1 VELAIGQRLSK
12 RRHAMRSFLVGA
24 FTLLTLGVACG
35 SGEGA
40 GEGDRVVVGA
50 VTFAE
55 NQIVAEMY
63 ARLLEKAGYEVDRE
77 FNYQNRERLLPD
89 LESGSIDLAPEYLAS
104 LLTAVDPDASPSSD
118 PAENIAMLRP
128 LLAEEGLRLLEPSD
142 ANDTNAFVVTRET
155 ASRLDL
161 ESVSDLEPHE
171 SKLTLGGPPEC
182 PERSFCIE
190 GLRDVYGI
198 EFGDFRPLDSGG
210 PLTVAALQSGEVDVA
225 LLFSTSGVIEARG
238 WVVLEDNN
246 ELQSAENITPLIATD
261 VLNDEITDV
270 LNSLSGEL
278 STRAM
283 TELNARVEAENEDVR
298 AVAEDFLST
307 AGLL

>member
-1 VELAIGQRLSK
+1 
-12 RRHAMRSFLVGA
+12 MRSFLVGA
-24 FTLLTLGVACG
+24 FTLLTLGAACG
-35 SGEGA
+35 SGGGA
-40 GEGDRVVVGA
+40 AEGDRVVVGA

-63 ARLLEKAGYEVDRE
+63 ARLLENAGYEIDRE

-118 PAENIAMLRP
+118 PGENVAMLRP

-171 SKLTLGGPPEC
+171 SKLALGGPPEC
-182 PERSFCIE
+182 PERNFCIE
-190 GLRDVYGI
+190 GLRDVYEI

-225 LLFSTSGVIEARG
+225 LLFSTSGVIEERG
-238 WVVLEDNN
+238 WVVLEDDK
-246 ELQSAENITPLIATD
+246 ELQSAENITPMIATD
-261 VLNDEITDV
+261 ILNDEIEDT
-270 LNSLSGEL
+270 LNSLSDEL
-278 STRAM
+278 STSAM
-283 TELNARVEAENEDVR
+283 TGLNARVEAENEDFR

>member
-24 FTLLTLGVACG
+24 FTLLTLGSACG
-35 SGEGA
+35 SGGGA

-63 ARLLEKAGYEVDRE
+63 ARLLENAGYEVDRE

-89 LESGSIDLAPEYLAS
+89 LESGSVHLAPEYLAS

-118 PAENIAMLRP
+118 PAENVAMLRP

-238 WVVLEDNN
+238 WVVLEDNK

-270 LNSLSGEL
+270 LNSLSDEL

>member
-1 VELAIGQRLSK
+1 
-12 RRHAMRSFLVGA
+12 MRSFLVGA
-24 FTLLTLGVACG
+24 FTLLILGTACG
-35 SGEGA
+35 SGGGA
-40 GEGDRVVVGA
+40 EEGDRVVVGA

-63 ARLLEKAGYEVDRE
+63 ARLLENAGYEVDRE

-118 PAENIAMLRP
+118 PAENVAMLRP
-128 LLAEEGLRLLEPSD
+128 LLAEEDLSLLEPSD

-161 ESVSDLEPHE
+161 QSVSDLEPHE
-171 SKLTLGGPPEC
+171 SKLALGGPPEC

-190 GLRDVYGI
+190 GLKDLYEI
-198 EFGDFRPLDSGG
+198 EFGDFKPLDSGG

-225 LLFSTSGVIEARG
+225 LLFSTSGVIDARG
-238 WVVLEDNN
+238 WVVLEDDR

-261 VLNDEITDV
+261 VLNDEIADA
-270 LNSLSGEL
+270 LNSLSDEL

-283 TELNARVEAENEDVR
+283 TELNARVEAKNEDVR
-298 AVAEDFLST
+298 AVAQDFLSS

>member
-1 VELAIGQRLSK
+1 
-12 RRHAMRSFLVGA
+12 MRSFLVGA
-24 FTLLTLGVACG
+24 LTLLTLGAACG
-35 SGEGA
+35 SGGGA

-63 ARLLEKAGYEVDRE
+63 ARLLENAGYQVDRQ

-118 PAENIAMLRP
+118 PAENVEMLRP
-128 LLAEEGLRLLEPSD
+128 LLAEENLRLLEPSD

-161 ESVSDLEPHE
+161 ETVSDLKPHE

-190 GLRDVYGI
+190 GLRDVYEI

-238 WVVLEDNN
+238 WVVLEDDK

-270 LNSLSGEL
+270 LNSLSDEL

-298 AVAEDFLST
+298 AVAEDFLSA

>member
-1 VELAIGQRLSK
+1 VEFELAQRLST
-12 RRHAMRSFLVGA
+12 RRHAMRSFLVGL
-24 FTLLTLGVACG
+24 TLLTLGAACG
-35 SGEGA
+35 SGGGA
-40 GEGDRVVVGA
+40 EEGDRVVVGA

-63 ARLLEKAGYEVDRE
+63 AQLLENAGYEVDRE

-89 LESGSIDLAPEYLAS
+89 LEAGSIDLAPEYLAS
-104 LLTAVDPDASPSSD
+104 LLTAADPDASPSSD
-118 PAENIAMLRP
+118 PDENVAMLRP
-128 LLAEEGLRLLEPSD
+128 LLADEGLRVLEPSD

-161 ESVSDLEPHE
+161 ESVSDLEPHD
-171 SKLTLGGPPEC
+171 SKLVLGGPPEC
-182 PERSFCIE
+182 PDRSFCIE
-190 GLRDVYGI
+190 GLRNVYEI
-198 EFGDFRPLDSGG
+198 EFGDFKPLDSGG

-238 WVVLEDNN
+238 WVVLEDDK

-261 VLNDEITDV
+261 VLNDEITDA
-270 LNSLSGEL
+270 LNSLSEEL

-298 AVAEDFLST
+298 AVAEDFLSE
-307 AGLL
+307 AGLI